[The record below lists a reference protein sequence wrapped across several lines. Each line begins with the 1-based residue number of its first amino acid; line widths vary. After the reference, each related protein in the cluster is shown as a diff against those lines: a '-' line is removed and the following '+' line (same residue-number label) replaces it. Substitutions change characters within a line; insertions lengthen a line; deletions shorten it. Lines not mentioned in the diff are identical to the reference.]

1 MNPKADSTDVA
12 VHRWNLGAIPAAPVR
27 ASVARRAEP
36 PRAQGIDRSRLQ
48 LRLSVSIDAAG
59 PGRGPARGTTR
70 GTPQRSTQ
78 VPAAA
83 FELLRRL
90 PRVDSLR
97 EAASGLGCSYRHAW
111 ALVRGAERALG
122 TPLIDTR
129 RGRGTRLTPYG
140 ALLAAA
146 LEEIES
152 KLASELDAATQALAA
167 ALALGRPR
175 TTPAP
180 AADHRRPVAA
190 RRRSAA

>member
-1 MNPKADSTDVA
+1 MNPKADSTDAA
-12 VHRWNLGAIPAAPVR
+12 VHRWNLGARTAAPVPV
-27 ASVARRAEP
+27 SVAREADP
-36 PRAQGIDRSRLQ
+36 SCAQGIDRSRLQ
-48 LRLSVSIDAAG
+48 LRLSVSIGEPA
-59 PGRGPARGTTR
+59 PGRGMTQGMTHGSTR
-70 GTPQRSTQ
+70 GSTQ

-111 ALVRGAERALG
+111 ALIRGAEHALG

-129 RGRGTRLTPYG
+129 RGSGTRLTPYG

-175 TTPAP
+175 TAQAP

>member
-1 MNPKADSTDVA
+1 MNPKADSTHVA
-12 VHRWNLGAIPAAPVR
+12 VHRWNLGAAPAARVP

-36 PRAQGIDRSRLQ
+36 PCAQAIDRSRLQ
-48 LRLSVSIDAAG
+48 LRLSVSIGGAG
-59 PGRGPARGTTR
+59 PGHGATH
-70 GTPQRSTQ
+70 GTPQASTQ

-111 ALVRGAERALG
+111 ALIRGAERALG

-152 KLASELDAATQALAA
+152 RLASELDAATQALAA
-167 ALALGRPR
+167 ALALGRAR
-175 TTPAP
+175 TTPHP
-180 AADHRRPVAA
+180 AADDRRPVAA
-190 RRRSAA
+190 RRRAAA